1 MKTSKRRRLTR
12 AGWTVGDAAQFL
24 GLSPEEQRFIELKLA
39 LAAAVRRLR
48 ERQGLSQADLARRFG
63 SSQSRVAKTEAADPS
78 VSLDLL
84 VRWLL
89 GLGMTRQ
96 DLARLIRKPLRSRA
110 A

>member
-1 MKTSKRRRLTR
+1 MKASKRRRLQR
-12 AGWTVGDAAQFL
+12 AGWTVGEAAQFL
-24 GLSPEEQRFIELKLA
+24 GLSPEEQRFIEMKLA
-39 LAAAVRRLR
+39 LAGAVRRLR
-48 ERQGLSQADLARRFG
+48 ERQGLTQAQLARRFG

-89 GLGMTRQ
+89 GLGATRE
-96 DLARLIRKPLRSRA
+96 DVARLIRRPIRSRA

>member
-1 MKTSKRRRLTR
+1 MKPSKRRRLQQ
-12 AGWTVGDAAQFL
+12 AGWTVGDTAQFL
-24 GLSPEEQRFIELKLA
+24 KLSPDEQRFIELKLA
-39 LAAAVRRLR
+39 LAAALRRLR
-48 ERQGLSQADLARRFG
+48 ERRGLTQADLARRFG

-89 GLGMTRQ
+89 GLGATRK
-96 DLARLIRKPLRSRA
+96 DLARLIRQPARSRA

>member
-1 MKTSKRRRLTR
+1 MKTSKRRRLQEN
-12 AGWTVGDAAQFL
+12 GWTVGDAAQFL
-24 GLSPEEQRFIELKLA
+24 GLTEEEERFIEMKFA
-39 LAAAVRRLR
+39 LADAVRRLR
-48 ERQGLSQADLARRFG
+48 ERRGLTQAQLAKRFG

-89 GLGMTRQ
+89 GLGATKE
-96 DLARLIRKPLRSRA
+96 DVARLIRRTPRSDA